1 MRSIGLAR
9 RISWSSARRAIAA
22 RRTLLGNSIW
32 IAGQHGAEQVL
43 RLGTNIV
50 IARLLAPELL
60 GTMLL
65 INTLRTGGELLS
77 DLGIG
82 QSIVSDPQGRDPKFF
97 NTAWTLQIIRGVV
110 LFAIGILAAEPLAR
124 LYDSPE
130 LRLLIP
136 VAAVVFL
143 LSGLKSPSKFLLQ
156 KDMQVRRLALLGIG
170 TGISSSIVHIGLAL
184 YTPTIWALIG
194 GLLLSTAG
202 GTIVSFFLID
212 WRIHAIRFDKDS
224 ARSILIFGKWVFA
237 SSLVFFLAMNF
248 DRLYFAGAV
257 PLATLG
263 VYGIARTFSDT
274 FTQLFIR
281 LSRMLIFPKV
291 AASRD
296 RIGQL
301 KRDLIP
307 LRRVAVFSLAVVLGG
322 VLSVSDLLIHLA
334 YDARYADAAVFLPI
348 LLVGAWFATLASA
361 GEAMML
367 GIGNSAGMAISNA
380 AKLSVI
386 VVAVPLILPIGLVPA
401 IIVIVLAEAVRYGVL
416 VWRKRAH
423 GLSFIRQDVGATALF
438 LFSAAAFRELAYLI
452 GLTDGALEWLSSMRG
467 FVG

>member
-1 MRSIGLAR
+1 MNYGKLAR
-9 RISWSSARRAIAA
+9 QISWPSVRRAIAA
-22 RRTLLGNSIW
+22 RRTLLSNSVW
-32 IAGQHGAEQVL
+32 ITGQHGAEQVL

-82 QSIVSDPQGRDPKFF
+82 QSIVSDPHGRDPKFF
-97 NTAWTLQIIRGVV
+97 NTAWTLQIIRGAL
-110 LFAIGILAAEPLAR
+110 LFVIGILAAEPLAR
-124 LYDSPE
+124 LYDSPQ

-136 VAAVVFL
+136 VAALVFL
-143 LSGLKSPSKFLLQ
+143 LSGLKSPSKFVLQ
-156 KDMQVRRLALLGIG
+156 KNMEVKRLALLGIG
-170 TGISSSIVHIGLAL
+170 TGISSSLVHIGLAL

-202 GTIVSFFLID
+202 GTVVSFFLID
-212 WRIHAIRFDKDS
+212 WRIHAIHIDKAS
-224 ARSILIFGKWVFA
+224 AKSIITFGKWVFVA
-237 SSLVFFLAMNF
+237 SLVFFLSMNF
-248 DRLYFAGAV
+248 DRLYFADAI
-257 PLATLG
+257 PFATLG

-281 LSRMLIFPKV
+281 LSRLLIFPKV

-301 KRDLIP
+301 KRDVIP
-307 LRRVAVFSLAVVLGG
+307 LRRVAVFSLAIVLGA
-322 VLSVSDLLIHLA
+322 VLSVSDLLIYLA

-348 LLVGAWFATLASA
+348 LLIGAWFATLASA

-367 GIGNSAGMAISNA
+367 GIGNSSGMAISNA
-380 AKLSVI
+380 AKLLVI
-386 VVAVPLILPIGLVPA
+386 VVAVPLVLPIGLVPA
-401 IIVIVLAEAVRYGVL
+401 IAAIVIAEVVRYGVL

-423 GLSFIRQDVGATALF
+423 GLSFIRQDIGATAVFML
-438 LFSAAAFRELAYLI
+438 SAAAFRELTHLI
-452 GLTDGALEWLSSMRG
+452 GLTGGAFEWVSSMRA
-467 FVG
+467 FIA